1 MFSFTVNA
9 AVGGLPSGYCFA
21 AWSDALDFLAEKARE
36 RLVVVLD
43 EFLYFCESTKGLASI
58 VQRWWDR
65 VGRRSHVM
73 LVLCGS
79 SQIFMNELDAS
90 SAPLHQRFSAK
101 ITLGPLDYLEAAAF
115 TPHLAPADLVRVY
128 GILGGT
134 PLYLEQWNEK
144 RSIRENLIELFGNPA
159 SMLVDSAQI
168 VLDAALPDSNAA
180 YRAVQAVA
188 LGNTQRNAI
197 LQNAKIT
204 KRERVRSVR

>member
-1 MFSFTVNA
+1 
-9 AVGGLPSGYCFA
+9 
-21 AWSDALDFLAEKARE
+21 
-36 RLVVVLD
+36 
-43 EFLYFCESTKGLASI
+43 
-58 VQRWWDR
+58 
-65 VGRRSHVM
+65 
-73 LVLCGS
+73 
-79 SQIFMNELDAS
+79 
-90 SAPLHQRFSAK
+90 
-101 ITLGPLDYLEAAAF
+101 
-115 TPHLAPADLVRVY
+115 
-128 GILGGT
+128 
-134 PLYLEQWNEK
+134 LEQWNEK